1 MAGQLHDLG
10 FKNMEPKSLRA
21 KHVRAL
27 VNLWLS
33 QNLSPGTIK
42 NRMSCLRWWAEK
54 VNHRCVVARA
64 NDFYGIPDR
73 KFTSE
78 ESKARNLNREQ
89 LALVRDENVRMSLR
103 LQQAFGLR
111 REEALKIHP
120 RWADRGNHL
129 LLRGSWTKGGRGR
142 SVVNT
147 TPNPRIFAEN

>member
-1 MAGQLHDLG
+1 
-10 FKNMEPKSLRA
+10 
-21 KHVRAL
+21 
-27 VNLWLS
+27 
-33 QNLSPGTIK
+33 
-42 NRMSCLRWWAEK
+42 
-54 VNHRCVVARA
+54 VVARA
-64 NDFYGIPDR
+64 NGFYGIPDR